1 MKAMI
6 LAAGLGTRMRPL
18 TDHTPKP
25 LLVAGGK
32 PLIVWHIERLREA
45 GLTDLVINHA
55 WLGDKLEQALGD
67 GRQYGVTI
75 QWSREGE
82 PLETAGGIRRALP
95 LLGDQPFVVVNGDI
109 WTDIDVGALQLA
121 DDELAQ
127 LVLVDNPPHNPDGD
141 FHLASDG
148 KVRDNTRQADAPA
161 LTFSGVGLYRPAL
174 FAGLEDGEAKLAPLL
189 RQAMAQGAVSGRH
202 HRGHWWDIGTPAR
215 LQQLDDFLR
224 NRH

>member
-1 MKAMI
+1 MKAML

-32 PLIVWHIERLREA
+32 PLIVWHIERLRSA
-45 GLTDLVINHA
+45 GITDLVINHA
-55 WLGDKLEQALGD
+55 WLGEQLETVLGD
-67 GRQYGVTI
+67 GTSYGVHI

-95 LLGDQPFVVVNGDI
+95 LLGEQPFVVINADI
-109 WTDIDVGALQLA
+109 WTDIDAGALQLA

-127 LVLVDNPPHNPDGD
+127 LVLVDNPAHNPDGD

-148 KVRDNTRQADAPA
+148 KVRDNGAPK

-174 FAGLEDGEAKLAPLL
+174 FAELRDGEARLAPLL
-189 RQAMAQGAVSGRH
+189 RQAMASDSVSGRH
-202 HRGHWWDIGTPAR
+202 HRGHWWDIGTPER
-215 LQQLDDFLR
+215 LQQLDTFLR
-224 NRH
+224 TRQQ